1 MCQQA
6 GYELPRFICPADG
19 DIDETDISE
28 PDESTCR
35 KVGRVSVEVMRRRRL
50 EPDARREQIL
60 SVAIRLFGARPY
72 ADVSTTDVA
81 RDAGVARGLV
91 NHYFGTKKDLYLEVV
106 RVMLTVPETALEQ
119 LPEGELPERADSIVS
134 WFLDVV
140 SRHSTSWLAATGAGG
155 MAGDAD
161 VDEVIAEA
169 VDVAADGILRAV
181 GMGEQPTP
189 ALRGMAR
196 SYVGLAIWTAREW
209 LQRGVLTRDQVHL
222 LLAASLVAM
231 VEKVFPQAR

>member
-1 MCQQA
+1 MCQLIR
-6 GYELPRFICPADG
+6 YELPRFIAPADE
-19 DIDETDISE
+19 DIDEPAISE
-28 PDESTCR
+28 SDQSMCR
-35 KVGRVSVEVMRRRRL
+35 KVGRVSVEALRRRRL
-50 EPDARREQIL
+50 EPDARRAQIL
-60 SVAIRLFGARPY
+60 SVAIRLFGAKPY

-106 RVMLTVPETALEQ
+106 RVMLTVPEVALEQ
-119 LPEGELPERADSIVS
+119 LPRGDLPERADSIVG

-161 VDEVIAEA
+161 VNQVIAEA
-169 VDVAADGILRAV
+169 VDVAAVGVLRAV
-181 GMGEQPTP
+181 GMGDDPSP

-196 SYVGLAIWTAREW
+196 SYVGLTICTAQEW
-209 LQRGVLTRDQVHL
+209 LQRGVLTREQVHA
-222 LLAASLVAM
+222 LLATSLVAM
-231 VEKVFPQAR
+231 VDRVFRLAD